1 MQHVANLIRGY
12 LIGAANIIPGVSGGT
27 LALVLG
33 IYERLVHTMRTG
45 AGALATL
52 LRGRLRDGTERL
64 RRVEWPFLIA
74 LLIGIAAATV
84 SLAALLER
92 ALDDHPQKT
101 AAFFFGLVAASI
113 VVAWRLVR
121 RWGPG
126 PGAAVALVAIA
137 AFFVLG
143 LRSGEVAD
151 PPLWAFLGAGVIAA
165 VAMILP
171 GISGS
176 FVLLM
181 IGLYDAVLAAIN
193 DRDAAVLAAVVIG
206 AFAGLAVFSTALD
219 ELLRR
224 HHDVVMGGLIGLM
237 AGSLRVLWPW
247 PDGPETTTL
256 GAPVDWGIPLLL
268 ALGGFAAVLAIGWV
282 AGRTERD

>member
-1 MQHVANLIRGY
+1 MQHLVNLVRGY

-27 LALVLG
+27 LVLVLG

-45 AGALATL
+45 AGALAAL
-52 LRGRLRDGTERL
+52 LRGRMREGIDRL
-64 RRVEWPFLIA
+64 KQVEWPFLIA
-74 LLIGIAAATV
+74 LLAGVAVATV

-92 ALDDHPQKT
+92 ALEDYPQRT

-121 RWGPG
+121 RWGAG
-126 PGAAVALVAIA
+126 PIAVAAVVAVA

-151 PPLWAFLGAGVIAA
+151 PPIWAFLGAGVIAA

-181 IGLYDAVLAAIN
+181 IGLYDAVLAAVN
-193 DRDAAVLAAVVIG
+193 DRDATVLTAVAVGAVV
-206 AFAGLAVFSTALD
+206 GLALFSTALD

-247 PDGPETTTL
+247 PDGAETATL

-268 ALGGFAAVLAIGWV
+268 AVVGFAAVLGIGRV
-282 AGRTERD
+282 ARRLERA